1 MTRNKQEAVRG
12 DAAPRQRPKQPLF
25 VPPVTISNETFWVD
39 GRDDWL
45 RETLYL
51 MVLCLNQLHTFR
63 EAFGRAMDLTS
74 PQFAVLMGTAYT
86 QGAEGVSIGTLAT
99 HVHLAPTHV
108 TTEVGRLI
116 RLGLLQKRPNNED
129 RRSVLVRLSPRGEKA
144 IRAVVPLRAFGQ
156 RSAFRQCDARR
167 ITVDFAILSALR
179 DQQRNCLDPD
189 QFDEETSKT
198 AKHQHAG
205 LISARRQMLALGL
218 GRRALLPHF
227 FHRDAADTRIQPA
240 ACRETEDQGD
250 LIG

>member
-1 MTRNKQEAVRG
+1 MTRNKQEAVRC

-116 RLGLLQKRPNNED
+116 RLGLLQKRPEQ
-129 RRSVLVRLSPRGEKA
+129 RRPSQRPGPVVAARRKSHSRR
-144 IRAVVPLRAFGQ
+144 RASRAFGQ
-156 RSAFRQCDARR
+156 RSAFRQCDTRR
-167 ITVDFAILSALR
+167 IAVDPAILPALR
-179 DQQRNCLDPD
+179 DQ
-189 QFDEETSKT
+189 
-198 AKHQHAG
+198 
-205 LISARRQMLALGL
+205 
-218 GRRALLPHF
+218 
-227 FHRDAADTRIQPA
+227 
-240 ACRETEDQGD
+240 
-250 LIG
+250 

>member
-1 MTRNKQEAVRG
+1 MTKNKQEAVL
-12 DAAPRQRPKQPLF
+12 DAAPRRRPKQSLF

-116 RLGLLQKRPNNED
+116 KLGLLQKRTNNED
-129 RRSVLVRLSPRGEKA
+129 RRSVLVQLSPRGEKT
-144 IRAVVPLRAFGQ
+144 IRAVIPLV
-156 RSAFRQCDARR
+156 RSVNDQLFDGVTRDELQSILQFFRR
-167 ITVDFAILSALR
+167 FAANSEIAL
-179 DQQRNCLDPD
+179 
-189 QFDEETSKT
+189 
-198 AKHQHAG
+198 
-205 LISARRQMLALGL
+205 
-218 GRRALLPHF
+218 
-227 FHRDAADTRIQPA
+227 TRIKSDKVPA
-240 ACRETEDQGD
+240 KRRSSKVRD
-250 LIG
+250 

>member
-1 MTRNKQEAVRG
+1 MYILYIFGPVNENRAVELRVRSTLNRWNTDRRRPILRPDGGHLTKNKQEAVL
-12 DAAPRQRPKQPLF
+12 DAASRRRPKQPLF

-51 MVLCLNQLHTFR
+51 MVLCLSQLHTFR

-116 RLGLLQKRPNNED
+116 KLGLLQKRPNNED
-129 RRSVLVRLSPRGEKA
+129 RRSVLVQLSPQGEKT
-144 IRAVVPLRAFGQ
+144 IRAVIPLVRSVNDQLFDGVTRDELQSILQFFRRFAANSEIALTGIKSDKGPAKRRSGKVP
-156 RSAFRQCDARR
+156 D
-167 ITVDFAILSALR
+167 
-179 DQQRNCLDPD
+179 
-189 QFDEETSKT
+189 
-198 AKHQHAG
+198 
-205 LISARRQMLALGL
+205 
-218 GRRALLPHF
+218 
-227 FHRDAADTRIQPA
+227 
-240 ACRETEDQGD
+240 
-250 LIG
+250 

>member
-86 QGAEGVSIGTLAT
+86 QGVEGVSIGTLAT

-129 RRSVLVRLSPRGEKA
+129 RRSVLVRLSPQGEKA
-144 IRAVVPLRAFGQ
+144 IRAVVPLVRSVNDQLFDSVTRDELQSILQFFRRFATNSEIALTRINSTKRPAKR
-156 RSAFRQCDARR
+156 RSAK
-167 ITVDFAILSALR
+167 T
-179 DQQRNCLDPD
+179 PD
-189 QFDEETSKT
+189 
-198 AKHQHAG
+198 
-205 LISARRQMLALGL
+205 
-218 GRRALLPHF
+218 
-227 FHRDAADTRIQPA
+227 
-240 ACRETEDQGD
+240 
-250 LIG
+250 

>member
-1 MTRNKQEAVRG
+1 LTRSKQEAVRG
-12 DAAPRQRPKQPLF
+12 GAARRQRPRQPLF

-51 MVLCLNQLHTFR
+51 MVLCLNQLHMFR

-116 RLGLLQKRPNNED
+116 RLGLLHKRPNSED
-129 RRSVLVRLSPRGEKA
+129 RRSVLVRLSPQGEKA
-144 IRAVVPLRAFGQ
+144 IRAVVPLV
-156 RSAFRQCDARR
+156 RSVNDQLFDSVTRDELQSILQFFRR
-167 ITVDFAILSALR
+167 FAINSEIAL
-179 DQQRNCLDPD
+179 
-189 QFDEETSKT
+189 
-198 AKHQHAG
+198 
-205 LISARRQMLALGL
+205 
-218 GRRALLPHF
+218 
-227 FHRDAADTRIQPA
+227 TRIKSTKGHAKRRSTRTP
-240 ACRETEDQGD
+240 D
-250 LIG
+250 